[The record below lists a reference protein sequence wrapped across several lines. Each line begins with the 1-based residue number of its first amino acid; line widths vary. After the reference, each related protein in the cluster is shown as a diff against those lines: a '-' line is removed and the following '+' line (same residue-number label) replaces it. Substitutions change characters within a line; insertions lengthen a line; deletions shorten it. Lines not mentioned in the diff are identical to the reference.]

1 MMINN
6 RSHNIERDNYIYFKI
21 DVMAFKF
28 EELKVWQISL
38 NLSNEIDTIAKSFPR
53 IELFSLATQI
63 KKAAD
68 SVNLNIAEGCMGQSK
83 AEFSRFLT
91 YSVRSGLEVVS
102 CLFMAFARNYITE
115 LEFKRLYSE
124 YEQLCKMISKLKN
137 SL

>member
-1 MMINN
+1 
-6 RSHNIERDNYIYFKI
+6 
-21 DVMAFKF
+21 MAFKF
-28 EELKVWQISL
+28 EELKIWQISL
-38 NLSNEIDTIAKSFPR
+38 SLSNEIDTIAKQFPK
-53 IELFSLATQI
+53 IELFSLSTQI

-102 CLFMAFARNYITE
+102 CLFMAQTRNYISTE
-115 LEFKRLYSE
+115 QFQQLYSE
-124 YEQLCKMISKLKN
+124 YEQLCKMINKLKN

>member
-1 MMINN
+1 
-6 RSHNIERDNYIYFKI
+6 
-21 DVMAFKF
+21 MAFKF
-28 EELKVWQISL
+28 EELKVWQVSL
-38 NLSNEIDTIAKSFPR
+38 KLSNEIDIIAKSFPR
-53 IELFSLATQI
+53 IELFSLANQI

-83 AEFSRFLT
+83 PEFSRFLT

-102 CLFMAFARNYITE
+102 CLFMAFSRDYITE
-115 LEFKRLYSE
+115 AEFKRLYAE

>member
-1 MMINN
+1 
-6 RSHNIERDNYIYFKI
+6 
-21 DVMAFKF
+21 MAFKF

-38 NLSNEIDTIAKSFPR
+38 LLSDEIDAATKYFPKT
-53 IELFSLATQI
+53 ELFSLTTQI

-102 CLFMAFARNYITE
+102 CLFMARNRNYMPIE
-115 LEFKRLYSE
+115 RFNYFYNE
-124 YEQLCKMISKLKN
+124 YEQLCKMINALKN
-137 SL
+137 SLK

>member
-1 MMINN
+1 
-6 RSHNIERDNYIYFKI
+6 
-21 DVMAFKF
+21 MAFKF
-28 EELKVWQISL
+28 EGLKVWQTSL
-38 NLSNEIDTIAKSFPR
+38 MLSNEIDVLAKSFPK
-53 IELFSLATQI
+53 IELFSLSNQI

-102 CLFMAFARNYITE
+102 CLFMAVSRKYITE
-115 LEFKRLYSE
+115 IEFRRLYLE
-124 YEQLCKMISKLKN
+124 YEQLCKMISKLKS

>member
-1 MMINN
+1 
-6 RSHNIERDNYIYFKI
+6 
-21 DVMAFKF
+21 MAFKF
-28 EELKVWQISL
+28 EDLRVWQISL
-38 NLSNEIDTIAKSFPR
+38 NLSNEVDILAKGFPK
-53 IELFSLATQI
+53 IELFSLTTQI

-102 CLFMAFARNYITE
+102 CLFMALSRKYISE
-115 LEFKRLYSE
+115 PQFKKLYDE
-124 YEQLCKMISKLKN
+124 YESLCKMISKLKS

>member
-1 MMINN
+1 MI
-6 RSHNIERDNYIYFKI
+6 YIYLKFNI
-21 DVMAFKF
+21 MAFKF
-28 EELKVWQISL
+28 EELKVWQVSL
-38 NLSNEIDTIAKSFPR
+38 KLSNEIDIIAKNFPK
-53 IELFSLATQI
+53 IELFSLTNQI

-68 SVNLNIAEGCMGQSK
+68 SVNLNIAEGCIGQSK

-102 CLFMAFARNYITE
+102 CLFMAFSRDYITE
-115 LEFKRLYSE
+115 IEFTRLYAE

>member
-1 MMINN
+1 
-6 RSHNIERDNYIYFKI
+6 
-21 DVMAFKF
+21 MAFKF

-38 NLSNEIDTIAKSFPR
+38 NLSNEIDIIAKNFPR
-53 IELFSLATQI
+53 IELFSLSNQI

-68 SVNLNIAEGCMGQSK
+68 SVNLNIVEGCMGQSK
-83 AEFSRFLT
+83 AEFKRFLT

-102 CLFMAFARNYITE
+102 CLFMTSSRNYITE

-124 YEQLCKMISKLKN
+124 YEQLCKMISKLKA